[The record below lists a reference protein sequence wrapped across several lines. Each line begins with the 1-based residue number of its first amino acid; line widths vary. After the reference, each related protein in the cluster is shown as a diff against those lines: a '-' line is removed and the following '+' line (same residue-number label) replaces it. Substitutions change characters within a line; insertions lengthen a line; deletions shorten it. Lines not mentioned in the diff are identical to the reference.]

1 MQNLFREGNMEEKIQ
16 DMISNSLQQTIG
28 IELKDR
34 EENFITLLN
43 ANNKSLIDLL
53 YVFEDL
59 EEKLRL
65 PVSKVLENRSYAVLS
80 VDGLTKAIIEDFGKY
95 RLSSIYKEGGKGNE
109 EIK

>member
-53 YVFEDL
+53 YV
-59 EEKLRL
+59 R
-65 PVSKVLENRSYAVLS
+65 
-80 VDGLTKAIIEDFGKY
+80 
-95 RLSSIYKEGGKGNE
+95 
-109 EIK
+109 